1 MGGQTGTGVARAA
14 AAPSIKIKSL
24 RPTPLLE
31 IRLAVVRLAVVL
43 ALISTVRYFA
53 WRLVHTMNPLA
64 KIFFWVFLVAEMLN
78 FLEAC
83 LFYFIAWTPTRY
95 ATPAPLQWPTVDI
108 YIATYN
114 EPVELLRETI
124 VCALNVRY
132 PHKTYVL
139 DDGCRESVSALCK
152 ELGADYIARE
162 ERDHA
167 KAGNLNNALRL
178 TQGEFI
184 VTLDADHVPSPEF
197 IDELV
202 GFFAD
207 QDVAIVQTHQDFY
220 NLDSF
225 QHLLNVKKGYG
236 WQQQELF
243 FNVIQPGK
251 DHWNAAF
258 YCGSPAMIRRSALD
272 DIGGFATGTITEDMH
287 TGIKLQKNGWRVLY
301 QNRTLARGLAP
312 QTFVAFATQWQ
323 RWGQGAMQ
331 VLRKENPVF
340 GPGMKLGQRICYFAS
355 FYFYWM
361 SYQKLLYT
369 LTPTVCLLTGVFPLL
384 TDPATFVKFFGP
396 YFVLNTFSS
405 VMLQGGFRSFIYS
418 EQFNILKMRVMMESI
433 VGLFGGGNKF
443 RVTPKTRSNAAAWE
457 DVFLQLFIVSI
468 LGLATLVGFR
478 RIMATPPG
486 GYEFWALTINLFWS
500 CFYIALVLPLIFRA
514 FKRKEYRQT
523 YRWPA
528 RLDLTLRYRMSGSGM
543 NGSGMT
549 ENYARNLNRTGVSIT
564 TDKPFADGSTLD
576 LELDLPARTIRAVG
590 KVMRNQ
596 PYTFNNVTRYSNGI
610 RFDQIAATDQDEISK
625 YLFFEIAPREGTLLR
640 LTHSTQNVEAHPEPG
655 AHTAEVVEA

>member
-1 MGGQTGTGVARAA
+1 LEAHAGTG
-14 AAPSIKIKSL
+14 AAPAKAPAHPIHIESL
-24 RPTPLLE
+24 KPTPLLQ
-31 IRLAVVRLAVVL
+31 IRLAVVRVAVVL
-43 ALISTVRYFA
+43 AVLSSTRYFW
-53 WRLVHTMNPLA
+53 WRLNHTMNPIA
-64 KIFFWVFLVAEMLN
+64 VVFFWVFVIAEMLN
-78 FLEAC
+78 FIEAC
-83 LFYFIAWTPTRY
+83 MFYFIAWTPTRY
-95 ATPAPLQWPTVDI
+95 ATPEPLQGRSVDI

-114 EPVELLRETI
+114 EPVDLLRETI
-124 VCALNVRY
+124 VCALNVSY

-139 DDGCRESVSALCK
+139 DDGCRGTVEALAK
-152 ELGADYIARE
+152 ELGADYIARP

-167 KAGNLNNALRL
+167 KAGNLNNALRI
-178 TQGEFI
+178 TTGEFVI
-184 VTLDADHVPSPEF
+184 TLDADHVPSPEF
-197 IDELV
+197 IDELI

-207 QDVAIVQTHQDFY
+207 DDVAIVQTHQDFY

-251 DHWNAAF
+251 DHYNAAF
-258 YCGSPAMIRRSALD
+258 YCGSPAMIRRTALD
-272 DIGGFATGTITEDMH
+272 DIGGFATGTVTEDMH
-287 TGIKLQKNGWRVLY
+287 TGIKMQKKGWRVLY
-301 QNRTLARGLAP
+301 QNKTLARGLAP
-312 QTFVAFATQWQ
+312 QTFIAFATQWQ

-331 VLRKENPVF
+331 VLREENPVL
-340 GPGMKLGQRICYFAS
+340 GRGMTLGQRICYYAS

-433 VGLFGGGNKF
+433 VGLLGGGNKF
-443 RVTPKTRSNAAAWE
+443 RVTPKTTSKAATWE
-457 DVFLQLFIVSI
+457 DVVLQLFILSV
-468 LGLATLVGFR
+468 LGFAVLVGTR
-478 RIMATPPG
+478 RIMSVPV
-486 GYEFWALTINLFWS
+486 GYEFWALAINLFWS
-500 CFYIALVLPLIFRA
+500 MFYIALVLPLIGRA
-514 FKRKEYRQT
+514 FKRQEYRQT

-528 RLDLTLRYRMSGSGM
+528 RLDLALRYRM
-543 NGSGMT
+543 NGSGLQ

-564 TDKPFADGSTLD
+564 TDVPFKDGSTLD
-576 LELDLPARTIRAVG
+576 IELDLPVRTIHAIG

-596 PYTFNNVTRYSNGI
+596 PYTFNGKTRFSNGI
-610 RFDQIAATDQDEISK
+610 RFDQIAAVDQDEISK

-640 LTHSTQNVEAHPEPG
+640 LTHTTQQVEVQA
-655 AHTAEVVEA
+655 

>member
-1 MGGQTGTGVARAA
+1 MDSQAGAGTARAA
-14 AAPSIKIKSL
+14 APAPSIKIKSL
-24 RPTPLLE
+24 KPTPLLQ
-31 IRLAVVRLAVVL
+31 IRLAVIRLAVVL
-43 ALISTVRYFA
+43 AMISTVRYFW
-53 WRLVHTMNPLA
+53 WRLFHTMNPVA
-64 KIFFWVFLVAEMLN
+64 KIFFWVFLAAEMLN

-95 ATPAPLQWPTVDI
+95 ATPPPLQWPSVDI

-124 VCALNVRY
+124 VCAMNVRY

-139 DDGCRESVSALCK
+139 DDGCRDSVAALCK
-152 ELGADYIARE
+152 ELGSDYIARQS
-162 ERDHA
+162 RDHA

-178 TQGEFI
+178 TQGEFVI
-184 VTLDADHVPSPEF
+184 TLDADHVPSPEF
-197 IDELV
+197 IDELI
-202 GFFAD
+202 GFFGD
-207 QDVAIVQTHQDFY
+207 PDVAIVQTHQDFY

-251 DHWNAAF
+251 DHYNAAF

-287 TGIKLQKNGWRVLY
+287 TGIKMQKKGWRVLY
-301 QNRTLARGLAP
+301 QNKTLARGLAP

-331 VLRKENPVF
+331 VLRQENPVL
-340 GPGMKLGQRICYFAS
+340 GKGMTLGQRICYFAS

-369 LTPTVCLLTGVFPLL
+369 LTPTICLLTGVFPLL

-468 LGLATLVGFR
+468 LGLATIIGTR
-478 RIMATPPG
+478 RIMAVPMG
-486 GYEFWALTINLFWS
+486 GYEFWALCVNLFWS

-528 RLDLTLRYRMSGSGM
+528 RLDLTLRYRM
-543 NGSGMT
+543 NGGGVK

-564 TDKPFADGSTLD
+564 TDQPFKEGSTLE
-576 LELDLPARTIRAVG
+576 LELDLPVRTIRAVG

-596 PYTFNNVTRYSNGI
+596 PYTFNNVTRYSNGV
-610 RFDQIAATDQDEISK
+610 RFEQIAASDQDEISK

-640 LTHSTQNVEAHPEPG
+640 LTHATQNVEAH
-655 AHTAEVVEA
+655 TVEVVEA

>member
-1 MGGQTGTGVARAA
+1 LVAQAGTGVAPAK
-14 AAPSIKIKSL
+14 APAHPVHIESL
-24 RPTPLLE
+24 KPTPLLQ
-31 IRLAVVRLAVVL
+31 IRLAIVRVAVVL
-43 ALISTVRYFA
+43 AVLSTARYFW
-53 WRLVHTMNPLA
+53 WRLNHTMNPLA
-64 KIFFWVFLVAEMLN
+64 TVFFWVFLVAELLN
-78 FLEAC
+78 FVEAC
-83 LFYFIAWTPTRY
+83 MFYFIAWTPTRY
-95 ATPAPLQWPTVDI
+95 ATPEPLQGRSVDI

-124 VCALNVRY
+124 VCALNVSY

-139 DDGCRESVSALCK
+139 DDGCRGTVEALAK
-152 ELGADYIARE
+152 ELGADYIARK

-167 KAGNLNNALRL
+167 KAGNLNNALRI
-178 TQGEFI
+178 TTGEFVI
-184 VTLDADHVPSPEF
+184 TLDADHVPSPEF
-197 IDELV
+197 IDELI

-207 QDVAIVQTHQDFY
+207 EDIAIVQTHQDFY

-251 DHWNAAF
+251 DHYNAAF
-258 YCGSPAMIRRSALD
+258 YCGSPAMIRRSALE
-272 DIGGFATGTITEDMH
+272 DIGGFATGTVTEDMH
-287 TGIKLQKNGWRVLY
+287 TGIKMQKKGWRVLY

-312 QTFVAFATQWQ
+312 QTFIAFATQWQ

-331 VLRKENPVF
+331 VLREENPVL
-340 GPGMKLGQRICYFAS
+340 GRGMTLGQRICYFAS

-396 YFVLNTFSS
+396 SYLLNTFSS

-433 VGLFGGGNKF
+433 VGLLGGGNKF
-443 RVTPKTRSNAAAWE
+443 RVTPKTTSKAATWE
-457 DVFLQLFIVSI
+457 DVVLQLFLLSV
-468 LGLATLVGFR
+468 LVFATVVGTR
-478 RIMATPPG
+478 RIMSIPV
-486 GYEFWALTINLFWS
+486 GYEFWALAINLFWS
-500 CFYIALVLPLIFRA
+500 MFYIALVLPLIGRA
-514 FKRKEYRQT
+514 FKRQEYRQT

-528 RLDLTLRYRMSGSGM
+528 RLDLTVRYRM
-543 NGSGMT
+543 NGSSLQ

-564 TDKPFADGSTLD
+564 TDVPFENGSTLD
-576 LELDLPARTIRAVG
+576 IELDLPVRTIHAVG

-596 PYTFNNVTRYSNGI
+596 PYTFNGKTRFSNGI
-610 RFDQIAATDQDEISK
+610 RFDQINAVDQDEISK

-640 LTHSTQNVEAHPEPG
+640 LTHTTQQVEVQA
-655 AHTAEVVEA
+655 

>member
-1 MGGQTGTGVARAA
+1 MQ
-14 AAPSIKIKSL
+14 
-24 RPTPLLE
+24 
-31 IRLAVVRLAVVL
+31 IRLAVVRVAVVL
-43 ALISTVRYFA
+43 ALLSTARYFW
-53 WRLVHTMNPLA
+53 WRLFHTMNPVA
-64 KIFFWVFLVAEMLN
+64 QIFFWVFLVAEMLN
-78 FLEAC
+78 FIEAC
-83 LFYFIAWTPTRY
+83 LFYFIAWNPTRY
-95 ATPAPLQWPTVDI
+95 AVPQPLTARTVDI

-124 VCALNVRY
+124 VCALNVNY

-139 DDGCRESVSALCK
+139 DDGCRGSVEALAQ
-152 ELGADYIARE
+152 ELGANYIARK
-162 ERDHA
+162 ERDDA

-197 IDELV
+197 IDELL

-207 QDVAIVQTHQDFY
+207 DSVAIVQTHQDFY

-225 QHLLNVKKGYG
+225 QHLLNVKKNYG

-251 DHWNAAF
+251 DHYNAAF
-258 YCGSPAMIRRSALD
+258 YCGSPAMIRRTALE
-272 DIGGFATGTITEDMH
+272 DIGGFAIGTITEDMH
-287 TGIKLQKNGWRVLY
+287 TGIKMQKLGWRVLY
-301 QNRTLARGLAP
+301 QNKTLARGLAP
-312 QTFVAFATQWQ
+312 QTFIAFATQWQ

-331 VLRKENPVF
+331 VLRKENPVL
-340 GPGMKLGQRICYFAS
+340 GRGMTMGQRVCYFAS

-433 VGLFGGGNKF
+433 VGLLGGGNKF
-443 RVTPKTRSNAAAWE
+443 QVTPKTRSNAASWE
-457 DVFLQLFIVSI
+457 DVILQLFLLTI
-468 LGLATLVGFR
+468 LVVATVVGTR
-478 RIMATPPG
+478 RIMEIPV
-486 GYEFWALTINLFWS
+486 GYEFWALAVNLFWS
-500 CFYIALVLPLIFRA
+500 GFYILLVLPLIFRA
-514 FKRKEYRQT
+514 FKRKEFRQT

-528 RLDLTLRYRMSGSGM
+528 RLDLTLRYTM
-543 NGSGMT
+543 NGSGIK

-564 TDKPFADGSTLD
+564 TDQPFKDGATLD
-576 LELDLPARTIRAVG
+576 IELDLPIRTIHASG

-596 PYTFNNVTRYSNGI
+596 PYTFNGQTRYSNGI
-610 RFDQIAATDQDEISK
+610 RFEKISPVDQDEISK
-625 YLFFEIAPREGTLLR
+625 YLFFEIAPREGSLLR
-640 LTHSTQNVEAHPEPG
+640 LTHTTQHVEVQA
-655 AHTAEVVEA
+655 

>member
-1 MGGQTGTGVARAA
+1 MLRRGILGGQTGTGVARAA

-64 KIFFWVFLVAEMLN
+64 VAFYWVFLVAEMLN

-95 ATPAPLQWPTVDI
+95 ATPPPLQWPSVDI

-251 DHWNAAF
+251 DHYNAAF
-258 YCGSPAMIRRSALD
+258 YCGSPAMIRRTALD

-287 TGIKLQKNGWRVLY
+287 TGIKMQKKGWRVLY

-312 QTFVAFATQWQ
+312 QTFIAFATQWQ

-331 VLRKENPVF
+331 VLREENPVF
-340 GPGMKLGQRICYFAS
+340 GRGMTLGQRISYFAS

-369 LTPTVCLLTGVFPLL
+369 LTPSSALLTGVFPLL

-433 VGLFGGGNKF
+433 VGLLGGGNKF
-443 RVTPKTRSNAAAWE
+443 RVTPKTTSKAATWE
-457 DVFLQLFIVSI
+457 DVVLQLFILSV
-468 LGLATLVGFR
+468 LGFAVVVGTR
-478 RIMATPPG
+478 RIMSVPV
-486 GYEFWALTINLFWS
+486 GYGFRGLAINLFWS
-500 CFYIALVLPLIFRA
+500 MFYIALVLPLIGRA
-514 FKRKEYRQT
+514 FKRQEYRQT

-528 RLDLTLRYRMSGSGM
+528 RLDLALRYRM
-543 NGSGMT
+543 NGGGPK

-564 TDKPFADGSTLD
+564 TDAPFKDGATLD
-576 LELDLPARTIRAVG
+576 IELDLPVRTIHAIG

-596 PYTFNNVTRYSNGI
+596 PYTSNATKRFSNGI
-610 RFDQIAATDQDEISK
+610 RFDKIEAVDQDEISK

-640 LTHSTQNVEAHPEPG
+640 LTHTTQQVEAQADHSAKHGPPG
-655 AHTAEVVEA
+655 

>member
-1 MGGQTGTGVARAA
+1 MEAKSGSSAA
-14 AAPSIKIKSL
+14 AAPARARSVRIKSL
-24 RPTPLLE
+24 HPSPLLQ

-43 ALISTVRYFA
+43 AIISTARYFW
-53 WRLVHTMNPLA
+53 WRVFHTMNPVA
-64 KIFFWVFLVAEMLN
+64 KIFFWVFLIAEMLN
-78 FLEAC
+78 FVEAC
-83 LFYFIAWTPTRY
+83 MFYFIAWTPTRY
-95 ATPAPLQWPTVDI
+95 ATPEPLQGRSVDI

-114 EPVELLRETI
+114 EPVDLLRETI

-139 DDGCRESVSALCK
+139 DDGCRGSVEALAK
-152 ELGADYIARE
+152 ELGADYIARK

-184 VTLDADHVPSPEF
+184 ITLDADHVPSPEF
-197 IDELV
+197 IDELI

-207 QDVAIVQTHQDFY
+207 ESVGIVQTHQDFY

-251 DHWNAAF
+251 DHYNAAF
-258 YCGSPAMIRRSALD
+258 YCGSPAMIRRSALE
-272 DIGGFATGTITEDMH
+272 DIGGFATGTVTEDMH
-287 TGIKLQKNGWRVLY
+287 TGIKMQKLGWRVLY
-301 QNRTLARGLAP
+301 QNKTLARGLAP
-312 QTFVAFATQWQ
+312 QTFIAFATQWQ

-331 VLRKENPVF
+331 VLRTENPVL
-340 GPGMKLGQRICYFAS
+340 GRGMTIGQRICYFAS

-384 TDPATFVKFFGP
+384 TDPATFVKYFGP

-433 VGLFGGGNKF
+433 IGLFGGGNKF
-443 RVTPKTRSNAAAWE
+443 RVTPKAHSNAAGWE
-457 DVFLQLFIVSI
+457 DVILQMFLLSI
-468 LGLATLVGFR
+468 LVFATIVGTR
-478 RIMATPPG
+478 RIMAVPV
-486 GYEFWALTINLFWS
+486 GYEFWALAVNLFWS
-500 CFYIALVLPLIFRA
+500 CFYILLVLPLIARA

-528 RLDLTLRYRMSGSGM
+528 RLDLTLRYRT
-543 NGSGMT
+543 NGSGLQ

-564 TDKPFADGSTLD
+564 TDDPMKDGSTLD
-576 LELDLPARTIRAVG
+576 IELDLPVRTIHAVG

-596 PYTFNNVTRYSNGI
+596 PYTFNGKTRFSNGI
-610 RFDQIAATDQDEISK
+610 RFDKIAPVDQDEISK

-640 LTHSTQNVEAHPEPG
+640 LTHTTQQVEVQA
-655 AHTAEVVEA
+655 